1 MSVSL
6 QAIKKIKIAVFFP
19 LVLTAVF
26 GCKKS
31 PDKPDGPTGAVTNKE
46 INQWIT
52 DSLKRYYYWADALP
66 TNVNLDQDPIAF
78 FNVVKNSSDRFSYL
92 FLPGGASS
100 VSPTMRAKYG
110 FDYLVITDPV
120 SSRAVGLIT
129 LVMNTSPAQ
138 AAGLRR
144 GQYFSSANGTVLT
157 SLNAATLQS
166 QMLNAASIKLGM
178 ATLESTGV
186 KDGGTVTISAGT
198 TFEQTALQKTFNI
211 NGKKIGYLF
220 FTAFNAAER
229 ADYLAVFSS
238 FKADGITDMI
248 LDMRYNAGGDV
259 SAAATMAAL
268 IGSQA
273 PDDIFIEYR
282 GNTNG
287 GTRKESFSVASSASG
302 GPSFTQIQQR
312 MLGLTRLYVI
322 TTPATAS
329 AAELMINNLKPY
341 LTVVQVGE
349 TTRGKDEA
357 AIVITDKRTT
367 KRINW
372 ELSPIVYKLFNAQG
386 LGGYSG
392 GIAASYPLT
401 ESATLPIKAFGDQ
414 TDPMIAYTLNLIATR
429 KATTAHGISSTG
441 TPALPSNCVFNSA
454 LSINTPLVVQ
464 R

>member
-1 MSVSL
+1 MSVSQ

-19 LVLTAVF
+19 LVLIAFF

-31 PDKPDGPTGAVTNKE
+31 PDNPDGPTGAVTNKE

-66 TNVNLDQDPIAF
+66 ANVNLDQEPIAF
-78 FNVVKNSSDRFSYL
+78 FNAVKNNADRFSYL

-100 VSPTMRAKYG
+100 IPTTMRAKYG

-138 AAGLRR
+138 GAGLRR
-144 GQYFSSANGTVLT
+144 GQYFSSVNGTALT

-166 QMLNAASIKLGM
+166 QMLSAASVKLGM
-178 ATLESTGV
+178 ATLENTGV
-186 KDGGTVTISAGT
+186 KDGGSVTIPAGT
-198 TFEQTALQKTFNI
+198 TFEQTALQKILNI

-229 ADYLAVFSS
+229 ADYLTVFST

-268 IGSQA
+268 IGSPS

-302 GPSFTQIQQR
+302 GPPFAQVQQR
-312 MLGLTRLYVI
+312 MLGLTRVYII
-322 TTPATAS
+322 TTLATAS

-341 LTVVQVGE
+341 LTIVQVGE

-357 AIVITDKRTT
+357 AVVITDKRKT

-372 ELSPIVYKLFNAQG
+372 QLSPIVYKLFNAQG

-392 GIAASYPLT
+392 GIAAGYPLT
-401 ESATLPIKAFGDQ
+401 ESATLPIKAFGDE
-414 TDPMIAYTLNLIATR
+414 TDPMIAYTIAL
-429 KATTAHGISSTG
+429 ATGKKVAATGFTATNGIITKSPG
-441 TPALPSNCVFNSA
+441 PIFNSA
-454 LSINTPLVVQ
+454 LSSYQPLIAPH
-464 R
+464 